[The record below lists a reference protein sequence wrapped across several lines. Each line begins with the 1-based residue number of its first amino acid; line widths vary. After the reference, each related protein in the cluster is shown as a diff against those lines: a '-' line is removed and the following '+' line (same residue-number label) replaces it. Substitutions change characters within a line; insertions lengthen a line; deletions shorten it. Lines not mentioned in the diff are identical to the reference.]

1 MSKKHVDILD
11 DLRATLEY
19 EVAGVEMDFT
29 ESLEELMARR
39 GVNKSE
45 LARRIGT
52 SPAYITKILRGG
64 TNFTLETMVKLV
76 RALQGQLTIRVC
88 GAEDDNRWFHAIR
101 NAEQARAQP
110 RTMNRTAEREYRIG
124 PTEANND
131 ELAAT
136 A

>member
-1 MSKKHVDILD
+1 MSKKHLDILD
-11 DLRATLEY
+11 DLRATLDY

-64 TNFTLETMVKLV
+64 TNFTLETMIKLV
-76 RALQGQLTIRVC
+76 RALEGQLNVRVC
-88 GAEDDNRWFHAIR
+88 AAEDNTRWFHAIR
-101 NAEQARAQP
+101 NPEQARTRPPTAT
-110 RTMNRTAEREYRIG
+110 RFAEREYRIG
-124 PTEANND
+124 PTEVNND